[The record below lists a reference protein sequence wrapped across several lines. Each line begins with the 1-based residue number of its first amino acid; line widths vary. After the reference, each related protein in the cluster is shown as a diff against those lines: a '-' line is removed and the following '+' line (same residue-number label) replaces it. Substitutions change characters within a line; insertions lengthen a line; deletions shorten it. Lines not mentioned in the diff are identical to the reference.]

1 MLVMKQ
7 VSFLSSSN
15 PIRVLSNAYLRGWI
29 ATERIL
35 FHVIIYKHDI
45 TVLHF
50 TVNSTALGIAFSIK
64 ATIKLSMCLHEAPR
78 FKDLGG
84 GECSFGSTHLELPP
98 DLRPRPHCVPEQSAW
113 NLMNTF
119 VRAPYG
125 WFTCFLQKMKISF
138 SFLIPRIET
147 GFLDHPEAS
156 LEQF

>member
-78 FKDLGG
+78 FRLGG
-84 GECSFGSTHLELPP
+84 GGMQFWIHSFRTSARFTSTAALCSRAECLEFNEHVCKGALRLIHMFFAKNENLFLLPHTQN
-98 DLRPRPHCVPEQSAW
+98 RNRIPRP
-113 NLMNTF
+113 
-119 VRAPYG
+119 
-125 WFTCFLQKMKISF
+125 
-138 SFLIPRIET
+138 PR
-147 GFLDHPEAS
+147 S
-156 LEQF
+156 